1 MNPEGSGR
9 TRLRCFEQMIDTDNA
24 VIMDV
29 ESSRSIRQGEVGAAK
44 AMIERTKERF
54 GIIVDQMESIL
65 EKHADAT
72 YDARQIMVKG

>member
-1 MNPEGSGR
+1 MTVTKATMKERKATVEMRIELSFLLGRVKSMREGVSDASKNR
-9 TRLRCFEQMIDTDNA
+9 
-24 VIMDV
+24 
-29 ESSRSIRQGEVGAAK
+29 
-44 AMIERTKERF
+44 ERF